1 MKNLKTFRE
10 FINESKINEAI
21 KFNPRDLDAGTFSD
35 YIDSMD
41 PQTIEDYGVDMDKM
55 TNGYEAIAKA
65 LGGNLNNVNFGDS
78 ENNNYEFFKFL
89 MNVTF
94 GESAFDKGSKLPEVK
109 ILKTFNVTSG
119 WRDGD
124 YGQAQLVEI
133 PGVCK
138 YVTWL
143 DGDDFSNFDYAAYK
157 SSDAAKIAKWATEN
171 YTE

>member
-1 MKNLKTFRE
+1 
-10 FINESKINEAI
+10 
-21 KFNPRDLDAGTFSD
+21 
-35 YIDSMD
+35 
-41 PQTIEDYGVDMDKM
+41 
-55 TNGYEAIAKA
+55 
-65 LGGNLNNVNFGDS
+65 
-78 ENNNYEFFKFL
+78 
-89 MNVTF
+89 MNVSL

-119 WRDGD
+119 WRDED
-124 YGQAQLVEI
+124 YGHAQLVEI